1 MTLLSPK
8 AFGAYPCLANIKEV
22 KRLHGGGLVV
32 AAEANVQI
40 DAEIGREGHFL
51 MENAS
56 EDITNELRRKN
67 HQQ

>member
-1 MTLLSPK
+1 LI
-8 AFGAYPCLANIKEV
+8 NIKEV
-22 KRLHGGGLVV
+22 KRLRGNGLVV

-40 DAEIGREGHFL
+40 DAEIGQEGHFRV
-51 MENAS
+51 ENAS